1 MIKLDEIEKQLATD
15 RGHVVPSATILA
27 LIAEVR
33 ALRNVCAAAY
43 QLAGTMNAP
52 LRFLDALSDA
62 SNGEI
67 EARAKTDDL
76 LPVSPD
82 EVGSFLSDEGQ
93 EYRED
98 AERWRT
104 EMELRNDPTVAIMF
118 AGTNNRCCIYR
129 GGVLIAP
136 GSTYAEAIDTAR
148 RIGK

>member
-1 MIKLDEIEKQLATD
+1 MTLDLDRLEALANAVGGDQWTPTYATRTD
-15 RGHVVPSATILA
+15 LAAVWLPDGDLVCRCYGNIGHWPDPINVDDVAEFIAAANPATILA

-33 ALRNVCAAAY
+33 AL
-43 QLAGTMNAP
+43 
-52 LRFLDALSDA
+52 
-62 SNGEI
+62 
-67 EARAKTDDL
+67 
-76 LPVSPD
+76 
-82 EVGSFLSDEGQ
+82 
-93 EYRED
+93 RED

>member
-1 MIKLDEIEKQLATD
+1 MTQDIRQKISQWIGRDYIDAISRRLLQTAMEEIE
-15 RGHVVPSATILA
+15 R
-27 LIAEVR
+27 
-33 ALRNVCAAAY
+33 Y
-43 QLAGTMNAP
+43 Q
-52 LRFLDALSDA
+52 
-62 SNGEI
+62 
-67 EARAKTDDL
+67 
-76 LPVSPD
+76 
-82 EVGSFLSDEGQ
+82 
-93 EYRED
+93 ED